1 MSPVGRIWI
10 DLAMYIFGRCLMSE
24 RRVNSLS

>member
-1 MSPVGRIWI
+1 MSTVGRIGI
-10 DLAMYIFGRCLMSE
+10 DLEMYIFGGCLMSE